1 MPPFE
6 QDHKQASVTLYSIVA
21 LNSETKSGNTLN
33 RVELATIL
41 ADILQ
46 VHFSIPMS
54 WLRGDFKKHPLSREN
69 FLRLV
74 RAYRNKPGLGSP
86 KAIMTLAI
94 DLYGKDYKKAIELL
108 DPSDRENEQI
118 QEVPPHL
125 PGKSKTVHAIY
136 NLLASNPEA
145 VEIAFGAMTAYQWNA
160 DTLLEKLQESP
171 VDEESGV
178 EKIIRVILLQF
189 PHHSHE
195 AFSKLGGLSEL
206 PTYKLD
212 AFESLWEITG
222 ENLSVTLSFFETLNL
237 IQKEGKD
244 ERKIKP
250 QVLNASRQYFRM
262 LPKPAQ
268 ERAQNWWHR
277 VLMKPDHF
285 RTFRSH
291 LFSKYTV
298 LERITGRT
306 CQKDQ
311 PRSLSWFLKGG
322 LWREIDL
329 DWECMQTFSQYM
341 SYDNFMF
348 AHFILMRRKTNFRLT
363 ILASIWLGASPLLR
377 HTPLLAAIFVILGAL
392 ALSQILTDTQ
402 FCNLA
407 QHNLWDEVTRKAKP
421 STIIVDRDTSV
432 FPFFQIDQ
440 R

>member
-1 MPPFE
+1 MPSFE
-6 QDHKQASVTLYSIVA
+6 QDHKQASVILYSVLV
-21 LNSETKSGNTLN
+21 LNSGTRLGRALGKI
-33 RVELATIL
+33 ELAAIL
-41 ADILQ
+41 ADLLQ
-46 VHFSIPMS
+46 IDPRAPLS
-54 WLRGDFKKHPLSREN
+54 WFRGDFKKHPLSREN

-74 RAYRNKPGLGSP
+74 RAYRNTPGLESP
-86 KAIMTLAI
+86 KAIKTLAI
-94 DLYGKDYKKAIELL
+94 HLYGRDYIKAIELL
-108 DPSDRENEQI
+108 DPVDREKEHPR
-118 QEVPPHL
+118 ESSLHL
-125 PGKSKTVHAIY
+125 PGKSRTVTAIY

-145 VEIAFGAMTAYQWNA
+145 VEIAFGAMTTYQWNA
-160 DTLLEKLQESP
+160 DTLLEKLRESP

-178 EKIIRVILLQF
+178 EKIIRVILLQL
-189 PHHSHE
+189 PRHSRE

-222 ENLSVTLSFFETLNL
+222 EDLSVTLSFFETLNL
-237 IQKEGKD
+237 IRKEEKD

-250 QVLNASRQYFRM
+250 QVLNASRQYFRT

-268 ERAQNWWHR
+268 KRAQNWWRR

-298 LERITGRT
+298 LERITGRI
-306 CQKDQ
+306 CQKEQ
-311 PRSLSWFLKGG
+311 PRSFSWFLKGG

-348 AHFILMRRKTNFRLT
+348 AHFILMRRKVNFRLT

-407 QHNLWDEVTRKAKP
+407 WHNLWDEVARKAKP
-421 STIIVDRDTSV
+421 SAVIEDGDTSI

-440 R
+440 Q